1 MIEIPLTKGY
11 TAIVDDKDADL
22 AEFKWHASEKRRG
35 AVYAQR
41 GVWINRKVK
50 HTLMHRVI
58 LERMVGHPLKRTDF
72 CDHKDGNG
80 LNNQRSNL
88 RLATRTQ
95 NARNRKLAKN
105 SVSGV
110 KGARYDKFQGKWRS
124 SIRINGKDTRLGV
137 FDTAE
142 EAAEAYRKAAIK
154 AHGEFARFE

>member
-1 MIEIPLTKGY
+1 VQRSGIMIEIPLTKGY

-88 RLATRTQ
+88 RLAPRTQ
-95 NARNRKLAKN
+95 NARSAVRRQYRRRYALATI
-105 SVSGV
+105 
-110 KGARYDKFQGKWRS
+110 R
-124 SIRINGKDTRLGV
+124 SIRAIPQQLDRSPDLQLQ
-137 FDTAE
+137 
-142 EAAEAYRKAAIK
+142 AALRW
-154 AHGEFARFE
+154 